1 MPKNK
6 HHCSEYLVR
15 SLSLRRRYWTERSHR
30 HHTWA
35 ALKDRHSQGLPW
47 AKGKP
52 TQPQQHKV
60 LSPPE
65 RIRPQPDLVV
75 RPQLWNRERV
85 VMPIP
90 SLLITHIHL
99 LALPIF
105 PEESRLFS
113 RLVWSYPGKV
123 CTTQQDTFLVW
134 TRFCFLSLLLHAGEN
149 RFALS
154 FLGGGDNKQWQFSAP
169 CPSWDTAHSK
179 LRGKS
184 RSCNQVPKFM
194 LRISHVMSTKILET
208 ALCVCVLRPSALPR
222 SLCAR

>member
-15 SLSLRRRYWTERSHR
+15 NLSSRRRYWTERSHG
-30 HHTWA
+30 HHTRTA
-35 ALKDRHSQGLPW
+35 PKDKHSQGFPL

-60 LSPPE
+60 LSLPE
-65 RIRPQPDLVV
+65 QIRPQPDLVV
-75 RPQLWNRERV
+75 RPQLWNGDRM

-90 SLLITHIHL
+90 SLLMTHIYL

-105 PEESRLFS
+105 PEESRVFS
-113 RLVWSYPGKV
+113 RLVWSYPEKL

-134 TRFCFLSLLLHAGEN
+134 TWFCFLPLLVHTGEN
-149 RFALS
+149 HFALS
-154 FLGGGDNKQWQFSAP
+154 FLGVGDNKQWQFSAL
-169 CPSWDTAHSK
+169 CPRWDTAHSK

-184 RSCNQVPKFM
+184 RNCNEVPKFM
-194 LRISHVMSTKILET
+194 SCISHVMSTKILET
-208 ALCVCVLRPSALPR
+208 TLCVCVLRPSALPR
-222 SLCAR
+222 SVCAR